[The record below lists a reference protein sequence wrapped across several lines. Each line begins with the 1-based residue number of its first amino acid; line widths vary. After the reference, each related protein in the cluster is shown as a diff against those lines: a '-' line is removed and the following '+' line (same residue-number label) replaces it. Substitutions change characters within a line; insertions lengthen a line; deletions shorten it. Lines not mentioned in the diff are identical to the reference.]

1 MATAT
6 ESPSNSLRD
15 INDRPVLP
23 PPDKYRGAVVEDLQL
38 PPAFSLPRSEL
49 IARAIE
55 LAYDRDFSHIPVL
68 GGNRNLLGYIEVA
81 TLKKKWEGG
90 EVNPTDKIA
99 SCMTKFNRSPT
110 TNPYTIITPDT
121 PLAELEGFLRDHIFV
136 LITDYGRKFVLGVAT
151 SQDLESFVS
160 RRGI

>member
-1 MATAT
+1 MATST
-6 ESPSNSLRD
+6 ENTNSSFRALPSD
-15 INDRPVLP
+15 GPVLL
-23 PPDKYRGAVVEDLQL
+23 PDKFRGAVVEDLQL
-38 PPAFSLPRSEL
+38 PPAFSLPKSEL

-68 GGNRNLLGYIEVA
+68 GKHRNLLGYIEVA
-81 TLKKKWEGG
+81 TLKKKWEAG
-90 EVNPTDKIA
+90 EVTPTDTIA

-121 PLAELEGFLRDHIFV
+121 PLAELESFLRNHIFA
-136 LITDYGRKFVLGVAT
+136 LITDYERKFVLGVAT
-151 SQDLESFVS
+151 SQDLEAFVS

>member
-1 MATAT
+1 
-6 ESPSNSLRD
+6 
-15 INDRPVLP
+15 LP

-49 IARAIE
+49 IAHAIE

-68 GGNRNLLGYIEVA
+68 GKRRELLGYVEVA
-81 TLKKKWEGG
+81 TLKKKWEAG

-99 SCMTKFNRSPT
+99 SCMTKFKRSPR

-121 PLAELEGFLRDHIFV
+121 TLVDLESFLKDHIFA
-136 LITDYGRKFVLGVAT
+136 LITDHERKFVLGVAT
-151 SQDLESFVS
+151 PQDLETFVS